1 MSLPGVVAA
10 RCGAVVILS
19 DAADRP
25 ACLENCRRSCEAND
39 LSDVPVVGV
48 SWGEISPD
56 LVLLPELDVI
66 LGSDIFYDPE
76 GSQHIFLSESKT
88 KYSDAVTL
96 SNLIDR
102 NFLKMCF

>member
-1 MSLPGVVAA
+1 MLFQLSAGVSLPGVVAA
-10 RCGAVVILS
+10 RCGAEVILS

-39 LSDVPVVGV
+39 LGDVPVVGV

-56 LVLLPELDVI
+56 LVLLPKLDVI
-66 LGSDIFYDPE
+66 LGSDVFYDPE
-76 GSQHIFLSESKT
+76 GSQHKIKT

-96 SNLIDR
+96 SNLIEI
-102 NFLKMCF
+102 F